1 MLGTLLGATSYTA
14 LSFISSIAYKT
25 TTYIASK
32 TVLAIDY
39 AIVQTIQSQVQRRMT
54 QGIEH
59 IGTPQETPQETNEF
73 KEHENSPK
81 RKLE

>member
-1 MLGTLLGATSYTA
+1 MLGTLLGVTSYTA
-14 LSFISSIAYKT
+14 LSFLSSIAYKT

-59 IGTPQETPQETNEF
+59 IGTSHETIES
-73 KEHENSPK
+73 KEYEKLPK
-81 RKLE
+81 RKIE